1 MTELT
6 LPQPEQTILPNCE
19 SSLQSWEQHPSSS
32 FATILAVMALLL
44 VLTLVLE
51 EAHRP
56 RSHLQAPVVEAVS
69 SEQVHRHHTRQ
80 QGSVE
85 EAVK

>member
-1 MTELT
+1 M
-6 LPQPEQTILPNCE
+6 
-19 SSLQSWEQHPSSS
+19 
-32 FATILAVMALLL
+32 ILAVMALLL

-69 SEQVHRHHTRQ
+69 SEQVHRHQTRQ